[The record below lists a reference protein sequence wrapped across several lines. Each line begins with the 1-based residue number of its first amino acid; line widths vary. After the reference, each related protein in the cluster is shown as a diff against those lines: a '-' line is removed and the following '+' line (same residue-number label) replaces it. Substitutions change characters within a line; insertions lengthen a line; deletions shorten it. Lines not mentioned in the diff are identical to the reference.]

1 MQLEKKNSN
10 LRGILSFIL
19 KLGITILIMW
29 SIFSKLNLNE
39 VMREFVSQPIWVIL
53 ILLGITVLRH
63 WGQYL
68 TWKWALMINPN
79 YHPAKYEIFNSY
91 MIGQALRFAI
101 PGSFGIIGKIAFIH
115 NDNKINSLYSFILER
130 IFVTWALLFFA
141 SMALVFVDIGLPS
154 WLSWILFLIFNTMPF
169 WMYFLL
175 SVDRR
180 LKKLQPGYLKLA
192 PAMVMAQIVI
202 TLLNYVQYWLLL
214 EQVQPVS
221 FWEIMNR
228 MSLSHLAYSIPIT
241 FAGLGVKEKL
251 AIPLLSDIGYLSEN
265 IVSTTLIIFI
275 IHDVAAALIGAVIFL
290 RVKRSK

>member
-251 AIPLLSDIGYLSEN
+251 AIPLLSDIWYMSEN

-275 IHDVAAALIGAVIFL
+275 IHDVAAALVGAIIFL
-290 RVKRSK
+290 KVKRTK

>member
-1 MQLEKKNSN
+1 MQTEKNKSN
-10 LRGILSFIL
+10 LRGVISFIL

-29 SIFSKLNLNE
+29 SIFSKLDLKE
-39 VMREFVSQPIWVIL
+39 VGREFVTQPVWVIL
-53 ILLGITVLRH
+53 VLIGLTVLRH

-101 PGSFGIIGKIAFIH
+101 PGSFGMIGKIAFIH
-115 NDNKINSLYSFILER
+115 NDSRINSLYSFILER
-130 IFVTWALLFFA
+130 IFVIWALLFFTGL
-141 SMALVFVDIGLPS
+141 ALVFVDIGLPS
-154 WLSWILFLIFNTMPF
+154 WISWLLFLIFITMPF
-169 WMYFLL
+169 WTYFLL

-192 PAMVMAQIVI
+192 PAMVVAQIVI
-202 TLLNYVQYWLLL
+202 TLLNYVQYWILLD
-214 EQVQPVS
+214 QVQSVS

-228 MSLSHLAYSIPIT
+228 MSLSHLAYGIPIT
-241 FAGLGVKEKL
+241 FAGLGIKEKL
-251 AIPLLSDIGYLSEN
+251 AIPLLSDIGYMSEH

-275 IHDVAAALIGAVIFL
+275 IQDVAAALIGAAIFL
-290 RVKRSK
+290 KVKRTK

>member
-1 MQLEKKNSN
+1 
-10 LRGILSFIL
+10 
-19 KLGITILIMW
+19 MW

-251 AIPLLSDIGYLSEN
+251 AIPLLSDIGYMSEN

-275 IHDVAAALIGAVIFL
+275 IHDVAAALVGAIIFL
-290 RVKRSK
+290 KVKRTK